1 MPEIKL
7 EHVTK
12 RWAKF
17 YAVEDLNLTI
27 ENNAFVTLLGP
38 SGCGKTTTL
47 RMIAGL
53 ETPTS
58 GRITIGD
65 KVVFDSDL
73 GINVPAN
80 KRKVGFLFQNYALWP
95 NMTVYQNISFGLS
108 NVKEALP
115 KIDFEAKNA
124 ARLAQILQTPA
135 DVTAVL
141 DECRDKD
148 GKLEEKKAILK
159 LIDAFTLSQYT
170 AKKLFD
176 YHLEAKTDCASEI
189 AALTAKVETAK
200 KAAQDAGC
208 TLDDE
213 FRYTKDGEIVTQVRK
228 LTKEEI
234 DLSVRRVSRIVKIG
248 MFMDRYP
255 AELSGGQQQRVAI
268 ARALATNPKVLLCDE
283 ATSALD
289 PTTTTS
295 ILNLLREINRRMGIT
310 IVIITHEM
318 SVVESTCTHVAIID
332 DGQLAECGTVE
343 SVFSQPKSAA
353 AKKLIFRTAGA
364 DSGAMGERMIRIVF
378 EGSSADEPT
387 ISDLA
392 MQCHVAVNIR
402 YADTREVSGKLFG
415 QMILQLPEDHL
426 QQEKAIYFLQNKG
439 LRVEEVNGH
448 VHG

>member
-1 MPEIKL
+1 MTNHTIY
-7 EHVTK
+7 VF
-12 RWAKF
+12 A
-17 YAVEDLNLTI
+17 YAVQFGYNTSRHKDVANPHTRVEGSASILALIELNQLTKT
-27 ENNAFVTLLGP
+27 FK
-38 SGCGKTTTL
+38 GKTQTVDALKDINLQIEQGDIFGIIGMSGAGKSTL
-47 RMIAGL
+47 VRCINFL
-53 ETPTS
+53 ERPTS
-58 GRITIGD
+58 GS
-65 KVVFDSDL
+65 VV
-73 GINVPAN
+73 I
-80 KRKVGFLFQNYALWP
+80 
-95 NMTVYQNISFGLS
+95 
-108 NVKEALP
+108 
-115 KIDFEAKNA
+115 
-124 ARLAQILQTPA
+124 
-135 DVTAVL
+135 
-141 DECRDKD
+141 D
-148 GKLEEKKAILK
+148 GKDLASLTPKELRQLRQQVSMIFQHFNL
-159 LIDAFTLSQYT
+159 LSQRDVRGNI
-170 AKKLFD
+170 AF
-176 YHLEAKTDCASEI
+176 AMEI
-189 AALTAKVETAK
+189 AGMKRPQIEK
-200 KAAQDAGC
+200 RI
-208 TLDDE
+208 DE
-213 FRYTKDGEIVTQVRK
+213 LLEIVG
-228 LTKEEI
+228 LT
-234 DLSVRRVSRIVKIG
+234 
-248 MFMDRYP
+248 DRQHNYP
-255 AELSGGQQQRVAI
+255 SQLSGGQQQRVAI
-268 ARALATNPKVLLCDE
+268 ARALATNPKIILCDE

-295 ILNLLREINRRMGIT
+295 ILNLLREINRKMGIT

-439 LRVEEVNGH
+439 LRVEEVNGY

>member
-1 MPEIKL
+1 MK
-7 EHVTK
+7 K
-12 RWAKF
+12 RID
-17 YAVEDLNLTI
+17 E
-27 ENNAFVTLLGP
+27 LL
-38 SGCGKTTTL
+38 
-47 RMIAGL
+47 
-53 ETPTS
+53 
-58 GRITIGD
+58 
-65 KVVFDSDL
+65 
-73 GINVPAN
+73 
-80 KRKVGFLFQNYALWP
+80 
-95 NMTVYQNISFGLS
+95 
-108 NVKEALP
+108 
-115 KIDFEAKNA
+115 
-124 ARLAQILQTPA
+124 
-135 DVTAVL
+135 
-141 DECRDKD
+141 
-148 GKLEEKKAILK
+148 
-159 LIDAFTLSQYT
+159 
-170 AKKLFD
+170 
-176 YHLEAKTDCASEI
+176 
-189 AALTAKVETAK
+189 
-200 KAAQDAGC
+200 
-208 TLDDE
+208 
-213 FRYTKDGEIVTQVRK
+213 EIVG
-228 LTKEEI
+228 LT
-234 DLSVRRVSRIVKIG
+234 
-248 MFMDRYP
+248 DRQHNYP
-255 AELSGGQQQRVAI
+255 SQLSGGQQQRVAI
-268 ARALATNPKVLLCDE
+268 ARALATNPKIILCDE

-295 ILNLLREINRRMGIT
+295 ILNLLREINRKMGIT

>member
-1 MPEIKL
+1 MIELKDI
-7 EHVTK
+7 VV
-12 RWAKF
+12 KF
-17 YAVEDLNLTI
+17 GDFEALHNINVNVKEGEFFT
-27 ENNAFVTLLGP
+27 FLGP

-47 RMIAGL
+47 RTITGFI
-53 ETPTS
+53 EPVS
-58 GRITIGD
+58 GTVSVNEQDITHVPIEKRNIGI
-65 KVVFDSDL
+65 VFQS
-73 GINVPAN
+73 
-80 KRKVGFLFQNYALWP
+80 YALFP
-95 NMTVYQNISFGLS
+95 TMTVYDNIAFGL
-108 NVKEALP
+108 KLKKLKKPE
-115 KIDFEAKNA
+115 IDRKVREI
-124 ARLAQILQTPA
+124 ARKVDLS
-135 DVTAVL
+135 
-141 DECRDKD
+141 DEQ
-148 GKLEEKKAILK
+148 LKKAV
-159 LIDAFTLSQYT
+159 SQ
-170 AKKLFD
+170 
-176 YHLEAKTDCASEI
+176 
-189 AALTAKVETAK
+189 
-200 KAAQDAGC
+200 
-208 TLDDE
+208 
-213 FRYTKDGEIVTQVRK
+213 
-228 LTKEEI
+228 
-234 DLSVRRVSRIVKIG
+234 
-248 MFMDRYP
+248 
-255 AELSGGQQQRVAI
+255 LSGGQQQRVAI
-268 ARALATNPKVLLCDE
+268 ARALATSPKILLCDE

>member
-1 MPEIKL
+1 MAMIEIKNL
-7 EHVTK
+7 SKWYGNFQVLK
-12 RWAKF
+12 NCNVN
-17 YAVEDLNLTI
+17 VEKG
-27 ENNAFVTLLGP
+27 EVVVVCGP
-38 SGCGKTTTL
+38 SGSGKSTL
-47 RMIAGL
+47 IKTVNAL
-53 ETPTS
+53 EPFQKGEIIVDGVS
-58 GRITIGD
+58 VGD
-65 KVVFDSDL
+65 PKTD
-73 GINVPAN
+73 
-80 KRKVGFLFQNYALWP
+80 
-95 NMTVYQNISFGLS
+95 
-108 NVKEALP
+108 LP
-115 KIDFEAKNA
+115 KLRSRVGMVFQHFELFPHLSIRENLI
-124 ARLAQILQTPA
+124 LAQMK
-135 DVTAVL
+135 VL
-141 DECRDKD
+141 GRSR
-148 GKLEEKKAILK
+148 EESLARGLK
-159 LIDAFTLSQYT
+159 L
-170 AKKLFD
+170 
-176 YHLEAKTDCASEI
+176 
-189 AALTAKVETAK
+189 
-200 KAAQDAGC
+200 
-208 TLDDE
+208 LD
-213 FRYTKDGEIVTQVRK
+213 
-228 LTKEEI
+228 
-234 DLSVRRVSRIVKIG
+234 RVGLLAHADK
-248 MFMDRYP
+248 YP
-255 AELSGGQQQRVAI
+255 GQLSGGQQQRVAI
-268 ARALATNPKVLLCDE
+268 ARALATNPKIILCDE